1 MPNPIAEPTSAPK
14 AEPQSTSEIEDAL
27 GDIFHP
33 EDITEDEVVDEV
45 EDEEP
50 DDLDDLDEPDTEP
63 KVEGDEVDEV
73 EVEFEG
79 QLITAPK
86 AVADALMRNKDYT
99 EKTQAVAAQ
108 RKETEILQS
117 EVRLRADQFTFA
129 QQVQPDI
136 LKAQQLEADAASY
149 HQYLKENVDTLTS
162 VEVTKLQMAI
172 ADKREERDNLVQ
184 SLTNKQAQ
192 FQQAQKHTHEE
203 LLNKGTEVLRQKIPG
218 WGKAQQEQVRSY
230 ALESGYTEAELSGV
244 VDPRQVL
251 TLWKAHQYDALKSGA
266 VPAVKAVQS
275 APSIKAKSRNPMS
288 QEKGR
293 ELNLRKKLKSTTR
306 SDKQKAVDLEDHFAE
321 SLFKG

>member
-1 MPNPIAEPTSAPK
+1 MESQT
-14 AEPQSTSEIEDAL
+14 EPQTTEQIEESL

-33 EDITEDEVVDEV
+33 EDEVEEVVEEVVEDVEEV
-45 EDEEP
+45 EDDDELADP
-50 DDLDDLDEPDTEP
+50 DPTPEI
-63 KVEGDEVDEV
+63 EGDEVEI
-73 EVEFEG
+73 EFEG

-136 LKAQQLEADAASY
+136 LKAQQLEADADSY

-306 SDKQKAVDLEDHFAE
+306 TDKQKAHDLEDHFAE